1 MQDDGRRQIA
11 LGRLIHFT
19 FVFLSIIVKAKNIK
33 TTCIDTCDVQ
43 TKVY

>member
-11 LGRLIHFT
+11 LGRLIHFCI
-19 FVFLSIIVKAKNIK
+19 LLIIVKAKNIK